1 MKYIISEKQYRL
13 LVEQTSSDNWLYDWF
28 KNVPEEKIK
37 RTFSFVN
44 SDILKR
50 SLFSQNDVGSVKR
63 VFYSKADLLK
73 LISQKPPIQTI
84 ESKIFDFINADSDTG
99 ALYINSEI
107 KTELPNLL
115 GKANDLLRTYQQ
127 YTSNPEM
134 KEKVQEVKNII
145 SRLKLMGQYAG
156 KIIIPSDLKTRI
168 ASFGIGPKEI
178 KRHEEMHSLYDMTD
192 STPEG
197 LIKRLCPNPR
207 CKSESLEYVTKPTE
221 IYSYLMTLRS
231 KMNMKPIDVVKFSK
245 ITKGPKQTEIS
256 IVVNRDGKEV
266 TLRDYLPNTSA
277 TIKSL
282 ECCTG
287 DLGNS
292 IKILHNNL
300 AMNDEPKT
308 DNLMA

>member
-1 MKYIISEKQYRL
+1 MRYIITESQYKI
-13 LVEQTSSDNWLYDWF
+13 LVEQTSTDNWLYDWF
-28 KNVPEEKIK
+28 KNVPEDKIK
-37 RTFSFVN
+37 KTFSYIN
-44 SDILKR
+44 SDILSRTLSPQNNVGGTKR
-50 SLFSQNDVGSVKR
+50 FFFSKP
-63 VFYSKADLLK
+63 DLLK
-73 LISQKPPIQTI
+73 LISQRPPIQTI
-84 ESKIFDFINADSDTG
+84 DSKTFDFINADSDTG

-107 KTELPNLL
+107 KTELPSLL
-115 GKANDLLRTYQQ
+115 GKANDLLRNYEQ
-127 YTSNPEM
+127 YASNPEM
-134 KEKVQEVKNII
+134 KQKVQKIKKLIN
-145 SRLKLMGQYAG
+145 RLEMMGQYAG
-156 KIIIPSDLKTRI
+156 KIIVPSDLKTRI

-178 KRHEEMHSLYDMTD
+178 KRHEEMHSLYDMAD

-231 KMNMKPIDVVKFSK
+231 KLNMMPIDVVQFSK
-245 ITKGPKQTEIS
+245 ITKGDKQTEIS

-266 TLRDYLPNTSA
+266 TLRDYLPNSSA

-292 IKILHNNL
+292 IKLLHNNL
-300 AMNDEPKT
+300 AMNDVPKT